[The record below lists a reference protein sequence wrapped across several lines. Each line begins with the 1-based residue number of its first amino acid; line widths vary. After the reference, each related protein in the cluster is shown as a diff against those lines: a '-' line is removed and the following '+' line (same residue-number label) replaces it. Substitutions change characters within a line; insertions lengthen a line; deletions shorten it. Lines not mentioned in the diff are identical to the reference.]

1 MAESQ
6 SIMISERSKLK
17 RLHITWFHLYDIL
30 EKMKVLGQKSDQ
42 WFQETEIEKGLLV
55 TKECEETFW

>member
-1 MAESQ
+1 MKEANCLY
-6 SIMISERSKLK
+6 IVLVYCVYNLCIV
-17 RLHITWFHLYDIL
+17 WFHLYDIL
-30 EKMKVLGQKSDQ
+30 EKVKLLGQKSDQ